1 MAIKEDSFGGSP
13 MRFDPYIISGANG
26 EKVRVS
32 VTIASGDDLNSM
44 RIAPEWQTDWTLLTR
59 KSKSMR

>member
-1 MAIKEDSFGGSP
+1 

-32 VTIASGDDLNSM
+32 VTIASGDDLNPM